1 MRSVRK
7 AGFVCFGEVNTP
19 YERLKAKHDQAWK
32 LLGKLGVE
40 AVDAG
45 IVLDDPGYG
54 TAQEAIRKLEGGGFC
69 CLVICVAGW
78 IPSHAVIQVTDPFRH
93 IPMLLWGLCGWMEN
107 GHIVTTA
114 DQAGTTA
121 LRPVFE
127 EMGYRFSYVYSTM
140 DQGHPEERIDSF
152 IRAAYALQR
161 LRQAKIGTM
170 GYRDMLLY
178 GTQCEGT
185 SLRHVLGIETE
196 PFEMLEMVQN
206 AEKVSRADIETWKTY
221 IDRNWCILNR
231 DAGAEET
238 VERGVRYALA
248 IGRKVEERGYDA
260 VTLLDVD
267 GMKKLLGFPPA
278 MVFMLLNRIYS
289 VQVIPENDIL
299 GSATQLL
306 MHFATDQTV
315 PYLEYYEFFK
325 DCLLAGVP
333 DFIPEPAADGP
344 VTMLPAAFGLL
355 DSSLLNVSR
364 VKPGYVTCSRL
375 LYRKGRYAMH
385 FYTGDAKKPP
395 VWEECGWDAP
405 APQLPSLA
413 IYPDSCTVEEFA
425 QKVGGQHTIVSY
437 GNHAELIRT
446 MCRLADLDVL

>member
-1 MRSVRK
+1 MMVRK
-7 AGFVCFGEVNTP
+7 VGFICFGEVNTP
-19 YERLKAKHDQAWK
+19 YERLKAKHDQALK
-32 LLGKLGVE
+32 VLENPGVE
-40 AVDAG
+40 LVDAG
-45 IVLDDPGYG
+45 IVLDDAGYE
-54 TAQEAIRKLEGGGFC
+54 TADKAIRILESSRFC
-69 CLVICVAGW
+69 CLIVCVAGW
-78 IPSHAVIQVTDPFRH
+78 IPSHAVIHVTDRFRH
-93 IPMLLWGLCGWMEN
+93 VPMLLWGLCGWMEN

-127 EMGYRFSYVYSTM
+127 EMGYRYSYVYSTM
-140 DQGHPEERIDSF
+140 DQGHPEDKIDAF
-152 IRAAYALQR
+152 IRSAYSLQR
-161 LRQAKIGTM
+161 LRTARIGTM

-185 SLRHVLGIETE
+185 SLRSVLGIEME
-196 PFEMLEMVQN
+196 PFEMLEMIQN
-206 AEKVSRADIETWKTY
+206 SENIRQADIDKWKSY
-221 IDRNWCILNR
+221 IDQNWCIRNKTPQ
-231 DAGAEET
+231 AEET

-248 IGRKVEERGYDA
+248 IGKKVEERGYDA

-278 MVFMLLNRIYS
+278 MVFMLLNRIYG

-299 GSATQLL
+299 GSATQLM
-306 MHFATDQTV
+306 MHFATEETV

-325 DCLLAGVP
+325 DYLLAGVP
-333 DFIPEPAADGP
+333 DFIPESAVDGP
-344 VTMLPAAFGLL
+344 VSMLPAAFGLL
-355 DSSLLNVSR
+355 NSSLLNVSE

-385 FYTGDAKKPP
+385 FYTGNAKKPCA
-395 VWEECGWDAP
+395 WEECGWDAP

-413 IYPDSCTVEEFA
+413 IYPDSCTIEEFA

-437 GNHAELIRT
+437 GNHTDMIRT
-446 MCRLADLDVL
+446 MCRLADIDIL